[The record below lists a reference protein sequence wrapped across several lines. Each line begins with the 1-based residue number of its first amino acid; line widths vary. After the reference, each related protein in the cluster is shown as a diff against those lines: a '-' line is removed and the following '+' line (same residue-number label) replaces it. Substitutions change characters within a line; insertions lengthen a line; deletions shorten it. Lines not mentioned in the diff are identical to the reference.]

1 MLKEKNNERQYI
13 YFYFMNKFIAY
24 SALAIASI
32 AEGAFF
38 VPICAQ
44 DMAVQKM
51 ALTTLYNLADQQS
64 QKVRVS
70 EVALQAADE
79 GVAAAKS
86 ALLPSVDLSLQG
98 SYTGNV
104 FMLSRGFSPNG
115 TTDYI
120 VPGVGVVPIANG
132 KQDTPHWGNSFTA
145 QVSQIVYAGGAI
157 RSGIRIAELS
167 KEMAELDVEK
177 NRQEIRFLLTGYYL
191 DLCKLN
197 NQIEVVR
204 QNIALTQKEIEQMK
218 ARREQGTVLQND
230 ITRYELQLQGLEL
243 TLTKLT
249 DASTVINHQLVT
261 TLHLPEQ
268 TIIVPDKTELDTEIN
283 AISAIAAQD
292 KWQQT
297 AADNNLGIRQAAVTT
312 NLAEQKVKKVKS
324 ESLPSIAVVA
334 ENQLFGPF
342 TQDLIP
348 RDCNANIW
356 FIGIG
361 VKFSLGSL
369 WKNKHN
375 IRKARIEHR
384 QSQEVLALARE
395 EVENGVQAN
404 YTNLLTSYAEV
415 KTQQKQVE
423 LANQN
428 YSVVQNRYQ
437 NDLAL
442 LTDMVDASNMKLSAE
457 MALVNARIGMLYNF
471 YKLKY
476 VTNTL

>member
-1 MLKEKNNERQYI
+1 MVYP
-13 YFYFMNKFIAY
+13 
-24 SALAIASI
+24 ALAITLI
-32 AEGAFF
+32 VEGAFS
-38 VPICAQ
+38 VPIYAQ
-44 DMAVQKM
+44 ERAVQTM
-51 ALTTLYNLADQQS
+51 TLTTLYDLADRQS

-70 EVALQAADE
+70 EVALRAADE

-98 SYTGNV
+98 SYTGNA
-104 FMLSRGFSPNG
+104 FMLSRGFSSSG

-120 VPGVGVVPIANG
+120 VPGVGTVPVANG

-145 QVSQIVYAGGAI
+145 QVSQVVYTGGAI
-157 RSGIRIAELS
+157 RSGIRMAELG

-177 NRQEIRFLLTGYYL
+177 NRQEVRFLLTGYYL
-191 DLCKLN
+191 DLCKLD
-197 NQIEVVR
+197 NQMEVVS
-204 QNIALTQKEIEQMK
+204 QNIALAKKEIEQMK
-218 ARREQGTVLQND
+218 ARRGEGTVLQND
-230 ITRYELQLQGLEL
+230 ITRYEFQLQNLEL
-243 TLTKLT
+243 TLTKLK
-249 DASTVINHQLVT
+249 DASTVINYQLVK

-268 TIIVPDKTELDTEIN
+268 TVILPDKNELDTEIN
-283 AISAIAAQD
+283 ALSAIAAQET
-292 KWQQT
+292 WQQT
-297 AADNNLGIRQAAVTT
+297 AADNNLGIRQATVAT
-312 NLAEQKVKKVKS
+312 NLTEQKMKQVKA
-324 ESLPSIAVVA
+324 ESLPSVAVVA
-334 ENQLFGPF
+334 ENQLYGPY

-348 RDCNANIW
+348 KDCNVNVW

-375 IRKARIEHR
+375 IRKARIEHQ
-384 QSQEVLALARE
+384 QSQEALVLVRE
-395 EVENGVQAN
+395 GVENGVQAS
-404 YTNLLTSYAEV
+404 YTNLLTSYTEV

>member
-1 MLKEKNNERQYI
+1 MV
-13 YFYFMNKFIAY
+13 Y
-24 SALAIASI
+24 STLAIALI

-44 DMAVQKM
+44 ERAVQVVT
-51 ALTTLYNLADQQS
+51 LTTLYNLADQQS
-64 QKVRVS
+64 QKVKVS
-70 EVALQAADE
+70 EAALRAADE
-79 GVAAAKS
+79 GVTAAKS

-98 SYTGNV
+98 SYTGNA
-104 FMLSRGFSPNG
+104 FMLSRGFSDNG

-120 VPGVGVVPIANG
+120 VPGVGTVPVANG

-145 QVSQIVYAGGAI
+145 QVSQVVYAGGAI
-157 RSGIRIAELS
+157 RSGIRIAELG
-167 KEMAELDVEK
+167 KKMAELDVEK
-177 NRQEIRFLLTGYYL
+177 NRQEVRFLLTGYYL
-191 DLCKLN
+191 DLCKLD

-204 QNIALTQKEIEQMK
+204 QNITLTQKEIEQMK
-218 ARREQGTVLQND
+218 ARREEGTVLQND
-230 ITRYELQLQGLEL
+230 ITRYEFQLQSLEL
-243 TLTKLT
+243 TLTKLI
-249 DASTVINHQLVT
+249 DASTIINHQLVT

-268 TIIVPDKTELDTEIN
+268 TVIAPDKNELDTEIN
-283 AISAIAAQD
+283 ALSAIAAQET
-292 KWQQT
+292 WQQT
-297 AADNNLGIRQAAVTT
+297 AADNNLGIRQATVAT
-312 NLAEQKVKKVKS
+312 NLAEQKVKQVKA
-324 ESLPSIAVVA
+324 ESLPSVAVVA
-334 ENQLFGPF
+334 ENQLYGPY

-348 RDCNANIW
+348 KDCNVNVW
-356 FIGIG
+356 FVGIG
-361 VKFSLGSL
+361 VKFSLGNL

-384 QSQEVLALARE
+384 QSQEALALAHE
-395 EVENGVQAN
+395 EVENGVQAS
-404 YTNLLTSYAEV
+404 YTNLLTSYTEV

-457 MALVNARIGMLYNF
+457 MALVNARICMLYNF

>member
-1 MLKEKNNERQYI
+1 M
-13 YFYFMNKFIAY
+13 AY
-24 SALAIASI
+24 LALAIMLI
-32 AEGAFF
+32 AKGFLC

-44 DMAVQKM
+44 ENSMQTM
-51 ALTTLYNLADQQS
+51 TLTALYDIADRQS
-64 QKVRVS
+64 RKVRVS
-70 EVALQAADE
+70 EVALQAAEE

-98 SYTGNV
+98 SYTGNA
-104 FMLSRGFSPNG
+104 FMLSRGFSGNG

-120 VPGVGVVPIANG
+120 VPGVGVIPVANG

-145 QVSQIVYAGGAI
+145 QVSQVVYAGGAI
-157 RSGIRIAELS
+157 RSGIRMAELG

-177 NRQEIRFLLTGYYL
+177 NRQEIHFLLTGYYL
-191 DLCKLN
+191 DLCKLD

-204 QNIALTQKEIEQMK
+204 SNIALTHKEIEQMK

-230 ITRYELQLQGLEL
+230 ITRYELQLQSLEL

-249 DASTVINHQLVT
+249 DAFSIINHQLVT

-268 TIIVPDKTELDTEIN
+268 TVIVPDKNQLDSEIDALA
-283 AISAIAAQD
+283 AITAQET
-292 KWQQT
+292 WQKT
-297 AADNNLGIRQAAVTT
+297 AADNNLGIRQATVASS
-312 NLAEQKVKKVKS
+312 LAEQKVKQAKA
-324 ESLPSIAVVA
+324 ESLPSVAVVA
-334 ENQLFGPF
+334 ENRLFGPY

-348 RDCNANIW
+348 KDCNVNVW
-356 FIGIG
+356 FVGIGI
-361 VKFSLGSL
+361 KYSLGSL
-369 WKNKHN
+369 WKNQHN
-375 IRKARIEHR
+375 IRKARIEHL
-384 QSQEVLALARE
+384 QSQEALSLAHE
-395 EVENGVQAN
+395 EVEKGVQAS
-404 YTNLLTSYAEV
+404 YTNLSTSYTEV

-442 LTDMVDASNMKLSAE
+442 LTDMVDAANMKLSAE

-471 YKLKY
+471 YQLKY
-476 VTNTL
+476 ITNTL

>member
-1 MLKEKNNERQYI
+1 M
-13 YFYFMNKFIAY
+13 AY
-24 SALAIASI
+24 STLAITLI

-44 DMAVQKM
+44 ERAVQVVT
-51 ALTTLYNLADQQS
+51 LTTLYDLADRQS

-70 EVALQAADE
+70 EVALRAADE

-98 SYTGNV
+98 SYTGNA
-104 FMLSRGFSPNG
+104 FMLSRGFSGNG

-120 VPGVGVVPIANG
+120 VPGVGTIPVANG

-145 QVSQIVYAGGAI
+145 QVSQVVYAGGAI
-157 RSGIRIAELS
+157 RSGIRMAELG

-177 NRQEIRFLLTGYYL
+177 NRQEVRFLLTGYYL
-191 DLCKLN
+191 DLCKLD

-218 ARREQGTVLQND
+218 ARREEGTVLQND
-230 ITRYELQLQGLEL
+230 ITRYEFQLQSLEL

-268 TIIVPDKTELDTEIN
+268 TVIAPDKNELDTEIN
-283 AISAIAAQD
+283 ALSAIATQET
-292 KWQQT
+292 WQQT
-297 AADNNLGIRQAAVTT
+297 AADNNLGIRQATVST
-312 NLAEQKVKKVKS
+312 NLAEQKVKQVKA
-324 ESLPSIAVVA
+324 ESLPSVAVVA
-334 ENQLFGPF
+334 ENQLYGPY

-348 RDCNANIW
+348 KDCNVNVW
-356 FIGIG
+356 FVGIG

-375 IRKARIEHR
+375 IRKARIEHQ
-384 QSQEVLALARE
+384 QSQEALSLARE
-395 EVENGVQAN
+395 GVENDVQAS
-404 YTNLLTSYAEV
+404 YTNLLTSYTEV

-457 MALVNARIGMLYNF
+457 MSLVNARIGMLYNF

>member
-1 MLKEKNNERQYI
+1 MV
-13 YFYFMNKFIAY
+13 Y
-24 SALAIASI
+24 SALAIGLM
-32 AEGAFF
+32 AEEAFF

-44 DMAVQKM
+44 ERVVQVM
-51 ALTTLYNLADQQS
+51 SLTTLYNLADQQS
-64 QKVRVS
+64 QQVRVS
-70 EVALQAADE
+70 ETALRAADE
-79 GVAAAKS
+79 GVAAARS

-98 SYTGNV
+98 SYTGNA
-104 FMLSRGFSPNG
+104 FMLSRGFSTHG

-120 VPGVGVVPIANG
+120 VPGVGVVPVANG

-145 QVSQIVYAGGAI
+145 QVAQVVYAGGAI
-157 RSGIRIAELS
+157 RSGIRMAELG

-177 NRQEIRFLLTGYYL
+177 NRQEVRFLLTGYYL
-191 DLCKLN
+191 DLCKLE

-218 ARREQGTVLQND
+218 ARREEGTVLQND
-230 ITRYELQLQGLEL
+230 ITRYELQLQSLEL

-249 DASTVINHQLVT
+249 DATTIINHQLVT

-268 TIIVPDKTELDTEIN
+268 TVITPDKHELDTDIN
-283 AISAIAAQD
+283 ALSAIAAQET
-292 KWQQT
+292 WQQT
-297 AADNNLGIRQAAVTT
+297 ATDNNLGIRQATVAT
-312 NLAEQKVKKVKS
+312 NLAEQKVKQTKAK
-324 ESLPSIAVVA
+324 SLPSIAVVA
-334 ENQLFGPF
+334 ENQLYGPY

-348 RDCNANIW
+348 KDCNINVW
-356 FIGIG
+356 FVGIGI
-361 VKFSLGSL
+361 KYSLGNL
-369 WKNKHN
+369 WKNKHH
-375 IRKARIEHR
+375 IRQARIEQR
-384 QSQEVLALARE
+384 QSQEALALARE
-395 EVENGVQAN
+395 GVENGVQAN
-404 YTNLLTSYAEV
+404 YTNLLTSYTEV

-423 LANQN
+423 LALQN

-437 NDLAL
+437 HELAL

>member
-1 MLKEKNNERQYI
+1 M
-13 YFYFMNKFIAY
+13 AY
-24 SALAIASI
+24 SALAITLI

-44 DMAVQKM
+44 ERAVQVVT
-51 ALTTLYNLADQQS
+51 LTTLYDLADRQS

-70 EVALQAADE
+70 EVALRAADE

-98 SYTGNV
+98 SYTGNA
-104 FMLSRGFSPNG
+104 FMLSRGFSSSG
-115 TTDYI
+115 MTDYI
-120 VPGVGVVPIANG
+120 VPGVGTVPVANG

-145 QVSQIVYAGGAI
+145 QVSQVVYAGGAI
-157 RSGIRIAELS
+157 RSGIRMAELG

-177 NRQEIRFLLTGYYL
+177 NRQEVRFLLTGYYL
-191 DLCKLN
+191 DLCKLD
-197 NQIEVVR
+197 NQMEVVR

-218 ARREQGTVLQND
+218 ARRGEGTVLQND
-230 ITRYELQLQGLEL
+230 ITRYEFQLQSLEL
-243 TLTKLT
+243 TLTKLK

-268 TIIVPDKTELDTEIN
+268 TVIVPDKNELDTEIN
-283 AISAIAAQD
+283 ALSAIAAQET
-292 KWQQT
+292 WQQT
-297 AADNNLGIRQAAVTT
+297 AADNNLGIRQATVAT
-312 NLAEQKVKKVKS
+312 NLAEQKVKQVKA
-324 ESLPSIAVVA
+324 ESLPSVAVVA
-334 ENQLFGPF
+334 ENQLYGPY

-348 RDCNANIW
+348 KDCNVNVW
-356 FIGIG
+356 FVGIG
-361 VKFSLGSL
+361 VKFSIGSL

-384 QSQEVLALARE
+384 QSQEALALAHE

-404 YTNLLTSYAEV
+404 YTNLLTSYTEV

-437 NDLAL
+437 NELAL

>member
-1 MLKEKNNERQYI
+1 MV
-13 YFYFMNKFIAY
+13 Y
-24 SALAIASI
+24 SALAVGLM
-32 AEGAFF
+32 AEEAFF
-38 VPICAQ
+38 APICAQ
-44 DMAVQKM
+44 DRAVQEM
-51 ALTTLYNLADQQS
+51 TLTTLYNLADQQS
-64 QKVRVS
+64 QKVKVS
-70 EVALQAADE
+70 EVALRAADE

-104 FMLSRGFSPNG
+104 FMLSRGFSGNG

-120 VPGVGVVPIANG
+120 VPGVGVVPVPNG

-145 QVSQIVYAGGAI
+145 QVSQVVYAGGAI
-157 RSGIRIAELS
+157 RSGIRMAELGR
-167 KEMAELDVEK
+167 EMAELDVEK
-177 NRQEIRFLLTGYYL
+177 NRQDVRFLLTGYYL
-191 DLCKLN
+191 DLCKLG

-218 ARREQGTVLQND
+218 ARRGEGTVLQND
-230 ITRYELQLQGLEL
+230 ITRYEYLLQSLEL

-268 TIIVPDKTELDTEIN
+268 TVIVPDKNELDTEIN
-283 AISAIAAQD
+283 ALSAIAAQET
-292 KWQQT
+292 WQQT
-297 AADNNLGIRQAAVTT
+297 AADNNLGVRQATIAT
-312 NLAEQKVKKVKS
+312 NLAEQKIKQAKAA
-324 ESLPSIAVVA
+324 SLPSVAIVA
-334 ENQLFGPF
+334 ENQLFGPY

-348 RDCNANIW
+348 TDCNVNVW
-356 FIGIG
+356 FVGIG

-384 QSQEVLALARE
+384 QSQEALALAHE

-404 YTNLLTSYAEV
+404 YTNLLTSYTEV

-442 LTDMVDASNMKLSAE
+442 LTDMVDASNMKFSAE
-457 MALVNARIGMLYNF
+457 MELVNASINMLYHF

>member
-1 MLKEKNNERQYI
+1 M
-13 YFYFMNKFIAY
+13 AY
-24 SALAIASI
+24 SALAVALM
-32 AEGAFF
+32 AEEAFF
-38 VPICAQ
+38 APICAQ
-44 DMAVQKM
+44 DRAVQSM
-51 ALTTLYNLADQQS
+51 TLTTLYNLADQQS

-70 EVALQAADE
+70 EVALRAADE
-79 GVAAAKS
+79 GMAAAKS

-98 SYTGNV
+98 SYTGNA
-104 FMLSRGFSPNG
+104 FMLSRDFSTNG

-120 VPGVGVVPIANG
+120 VPGVGVVPVANG
-132 KQDTPHWGNSFTA
+132 KQNTPHWGNSFTA
-145 QVSQIVYAGGAI
+145 QVSQVVYAGGAI
-157 RSGIRIAELS
+157 RSGIRMAELG

-177 NRQEIRFLLTGYYL
+177 NRQEVRFLLTGYYL

-230 ITRYELQLQGLEL
+230 ITRYEFQLQGLEL

-249 DASTVINHQLVT
+249 DASTVINYQLVT

-268 TIIVPDKTELDTEIN
+268 TVIVPDKNELDTEIN
-283 AISAIAAQD
+283 AISAIATHD
-292 KWQQT
+292 IWQQ
-297 AADNNLGIRQAAVTT
+297 AATDNNLGIRQAAVATK
-312 NLAEQKVKKVKS
+312 LAEQKVKQAKA
-324 ESLPSIAVVA
+324 ESLPSVAVVA
-334 ENQLFGPF
+334 ENQFFGPY

-348 RDCNANIW
+348 KDCNVNVW
-356 FIGIG
+356 FVGIG
-361 VKFSLGSL
+361 VKFKLGNL
-369 WKNKHN
+369 WKNKHH
-375 IRKARIEHR
+375 IRKARIEHQ
-384 QSQEVLALARE
+384 QSQEALALAHE
-395 EVENGVQAN
+395 GVENGVQAS
-404 YTNLLTSYAEV
+404 YTNLLTSYTEV

-442 LTDMVDASNMKLSAE
+442 LTDMVDASNTKLSAE

>member
-1 MLKEKNNERQYI
+1 M
-13 YFYFMNKFIAY
+13 AY
-24 SALAIASI
+24 LALAIVLI
-32 AEGAFF
+32 AKGFLC

-44 DMAVQKM
+44 ENTVQTM
-51 ALTTLYNLADQQS
+51 TLTALYDIADRQS
-64 QKVRVS
+64 RKVRVS
-70 EVALQAADE
+70 EVALQAAEE

-98 SYTGNV
+98 SYTGNA
-104 FMLSRGFSPNG
+104 FMLSRGFSGNG

-120 VPGVGVVPIANG
+120 VPGVGVIPVANG

-145 QVSQIVYAGGAI
+145 QVSQVVYAGGAI
-157 RSGIRIAELS
+157 RSGIRMAELG

-191 DLCKLN
+191 DLCKLD

-204 QNIALTQKEIEQMK
+204 SNIALTQKEIEQMK

-230 ITRYELQLQGLEL
+230 ITRYELQLQSLEL

-249 DASTVINHQLVT
+249 DAFSIINHQLVT

-268 TIIVPDKTELDTEIN
+268 TVIAPDKSQLDSEIDALA
-283 AISAIAAQD
+283 AITAQET
-292 KWQQT
+292 WQKT
-297 AADNNLGIRQAAVTT
+297 AADNNLGIRQATVASS
-312 NLAEQKVKKVKS
+312 LAEQKVKQAKA
-324 ESLPSIAVVA
+324 ESLPSVAVVA
-334 ENQLFGPF
+334 ENRLFGPY

-348 RDCNANIW
+348 KDCNVNVW
-356 FIGIG
+356 FVGIGI
-361 VKFSLGSL
+361 KYSLGSL
-369 WKNKHN
+369 WKNQHN
-375 IRKARIEHR
+375 IRKARIEHL
-384 QSQEVLALARE
+384 QSQEALSLAHE
-395 EVENGVQAN
+395 EVEKGVQAS
-404 YTNLLTSYAEV
+404 YTNLSTSYTEV

-442 LTDMVDASNMKLSAE
+442 LTDMVDAANMKLSAE

-471 YKLKY
+471 YQLKY
-476 VTNTL
+476 ITNTL

>member
-1 MLKEKNNERQYI
+1 M
-13 YFYFMNKFIAY
+13 AY
-24 SALAIASI
+24 LALAIMLI
-32 AEGAFF
+32 AKGFLC

-44 DMAVQKM
+44 ENSMQTM
-51 ALTTLYNLADQQS
+51 TLTALYDIADRQS
-64 QKVRVS
+64 RKVRVS
-70 EVALQAADE
+70 EVALQAAEE

-98 SYTGNV
+98 SYTGNA
-104 FMLSRGFSPNG
+104 FMLSRGFSGNG

-120 VPGVGVVPIANG
+120 VPGVGVIPVANG

-145 QVSQIVYAGGAI
+145 QVSQVVYAGGAI
-157 RSGIRIAELS
+157 RSGIRMAELG

-177 NRQEIRFLLTGYYL
+177 NRQEIHFLLTGYYL
-191 DLCKLN
+191 DLCKLD

-204 QNIALTQKEIEQMK
+204 SNIALTHKEIEQMK

-230 ITRYELQLQGLEL
+230 ITRYELQLQSLEL

-249 DASTVINHQLVT
+249 DAFSIINHQLVT

-268 TIIVPDKTELDTEIN
+268 TVIAPDKSQLDSEIDALA
-283 AISAIAAQD
+283 AITAQET
-292 KWQQT
+292 WQKT
-297 AADNNLGIRQAAVTT
+297 AADNNLGIRQATVASS
-312 NLAEQKVKKVKS
+312 LAEQKVKQAKA
-324 ESLPSIAVVA
+324 ESLPSVAVVA
-334 ENQLFGPF
+334 ENRLFGPY

-348 RDCNANIW
+348 KDCNVNVW
-356 FIGIG
+356 FVGIGI
-361 VKFSLGSL
+361 KYSLGSL
-369 WKNKHN
+369 WKNQHN
-375 IRKARIEHR
+375 IRKARIEHL
-384 QSQEVLALARE
+384 QSQEALSLAHE
-395 EVENGVQAN
+395 EVEKGVQAS
-404 YTNLLTSYAEV
+404 YTNLSTSYTEV

-442 LTDMVDASNMKLSAE
+442 LTDMVDAANMKLSAE

-471 YKLKY
+471 YQLKY
-476 VTNTL
+476 ITNTL

>member
-1 MLKEKNNERQYI
+1 M
-13 YFYFMNKFIAY
+13 AY
-24 SALAIASI
+24 SALAIALI
-32 AEGAFF
+32 AEGAFC
-38 VPICAQ
+38 VSICAQ
-44 DMAVQKM
+44 ERAVHM
-51 ALTTLYNLADQQS
+51 VTLTTLYDLADRQS
-64 QKVRVS
+64 QKVRIS
-70 EVALQAADE
+70 EVALRAADE

-86 ALLPSVDLSLQG
+86 ALLPSVDLNLQG
-98 SYTGNV
+98 SYTGNA
-104 FMLSRGFSPNG
+104 FMLSRGFSGNG

-120 VPGVGVVPIANG
+120 VPGVGTVPVANG

-145 QVSQIVYAGGAI
+145 QVSQVVYAGGAI
-157 RSGIRIAELS
+157 RSGIRMAELG

-177 NRQEIRFLLTGYYL
+177 NRQEVRFLLTGYYL
-191 DLCKLN
+191 DLCKLD
-197 NQIEVVR
+197 NQMEVVR
-204 QNIALTQKEIEQMK
+204 QNISLTHKEIEQMK
-218 ARREQGTVLQND
+218 ARRKEGAVLQND
-230 ITRYELQLQGLEL
+230 ITRYEFQLQSLEL
-243 TLTKLT
+243 TLTKLK

-268 TIIVPDKTELDTEIN
+268 TVIVPDKNKLDIEIN
-283 AISAIAAQD
+283 ALSAIAAQ
-292 KWQQT
+292 KTWQQT
-297 AADNNLGIRQAAVTT
+297 AADNNLGIRQATVAT
-312 NLAEQKVKKVKS
+312 NLAEQKVKQVKA
-324 ESLPSIAVVA
+324 ESLPSVAVVA
-334 ENQLFGPF
+334 ENQLYGPY

-348 RDCNANIW
+348 KDCNVNVW
-356 FIGIG
+356 FVGIG
-361 VKFSLGSL
+361 VKFNLGNL

-375 IRKARIEHR
+375 IRQARIEHR
-384 QSQEVLALARE
+384 QSQEALALVHE
-395 EVENGVQAN
+395 EVNNEVQAN
-404 YTNLLTSYAEV
+404 YTNLLTSYTEV

>member
-1 MLKEKNNERQYI
+1 M
-13 YFYFMNKFIAY
+13 AY
-24 SALAIASI
+24 SALAIALI

-44 DMAVQKM
+44 ERIVCTMR
-51 ALTTLYNLADQQS
+51 LTTLYKLADQQS
-64 QKVRVS
+64 RKVRVS
-70 EVALQAADE
+70 EAALRAADE

-86 ALLPSVDLSLQG
+86 VLLPSMDLSLQG
-98 SYTGNV
+98 SYTGNA
-104 FMLSRGFSPNG
+104 FMLSRGFSGNG

-120 VPGVGVVPIANG
+120 VPGVGTVPVANG

-145 QVSQIVYAGGAI
+145 QVSQVIYAGGAI
-157 RSGIRIAELS
+157 RSGIRIAELG

-177 NRQEIRFLLTGYYL
+177 SRQEVRFLLTGYYL
-191 DLCKLN
+191 DLCKLD

-218 ARREQGTVLQND
+218 ARRGEGTVLQND
-230 ITRYELQLQGLEL
+230 ITRYEFQLQSLKL

-261 TLHLPEQ
+261 TLYLPEQ
-268 TIIVPDKTELDTEIN
+268 TIIVPDKNELDTEIN
-283 AISAIAAQD
+283 ALSAIAAQET
-292 KWQQT
+292 WQQT
-297 AADNNLGIRQAAVTT
+297 AADNNLDIRQATVAT
-312 NLAEQKVKKVKS
+312 NLAEQKVKQIKA
-324 ESLPSIAVVA
+324 ESLPSVAVVA
-334 ENQLFGPF
+334 ENQLYGPY

-348 RDCNANIW
+348 KDCNVNVW
-356 FIGIG
+356 FVGIG
-361 VKFSLGSL
+361 VKFSLGNL

-384 QSQEVLALARE
+384 QSQEALALAHE
-395 EVENGVQAN
+395 EVENGVQAD
-404 YTNLLTSYAEV
+404 YTNLLTSYSEV

>member
-1 MLKEKNNERQYI
+1 M
-13 YFYFMNKFIAY
+13 AY
-24 SALAIASI
+24 LALAIMLI
-32 AEGAFF
+32 AKGFLC

-44 DMAVQKM
+44 ENSMQTM
-51 ALTTLYNLADQQS
+51 TLTALYDIADRQS
-64 QKVRVS
+64 RKVRVS
-70 EVALQAADE
+70 EVALQAAEE

-98 SYTGNV
+98 SYTGNA
-104 FMLSRGFSPNG
+104 FMLSRGLSGSG

-120 VPGVGVVPIANG
+120 VPGVGVIPVANG

-145 QVSQIVYAGGAI
+145 QVSQVVYAGGAI
-157 RSGIRIAELS
+157 RSGIRMAELG

-191 DLCKLN
+191 DLCKLD

-204 QNIALTQKEIEQMK
+204 SNIALTHKEIEQMK

-230 ITRYELQLQGLEL
+230 ITRYELQLQSLEL

-249 DASTVINHQLVT
+249 DAFSIINHQLVT

-268 TIIVPDKTELDTEIN
+268 TVIVPDKTQLDSEIDALA
-283 AISAIAAQD
+283 AITAQET
-292 KWQQT
+292 WQKT
-297 AADNNLGIRQAAVTT
+297 AADNNLGIRQATVAS
-312 NLAEQKVKKVKS
+312 NLAEQKVKQAKA
-324 ESLPSIAVVA
+324 ESLPSVAVVA
-334 ENQLFGPF
+334 ENRLFGPY

-348 RDCNANIW
+348 KDCNVNVW
-356 FIGIG
+356 FVGIGI
-361 VKFSLGSL
+361 KYSLGSL
-369 WKNKHN
+369 WKNQHN
-375 IRKARIEHR
+375 IRKARIEHL
-384 QSQEVLALARE
+384 QSQEALSLAHE
-395 EVENGVQAN
+395 EVEKGVQAS
-404 YTNLLTSYAEV
+404 YTNLSTSYTEV

-442 LTDMVDASNMKLSAE
+442 LTDMVDAANMKLSAE

-471 YKLKY
+471 YQLKY
-476 VTNTL
+476 ITNTL

>member
-1 MLKEKNNERQYI
+1 MNNYTSI
-13 YFYFMNKFIAY
+13 FYFMSKIMAY
-24 SALAIASI
+24 SALAITLI

-44 DMAVQKM
+44 ERAVQVVT
-51 ALTTLYNLADQQS
+51 LTTLYDLADRQS

-70 EVALQAADE
+70 EVALRAADE

-98 SYTGNV
+98 SYTGNA
-104 FMLSRGFSPNG
+104 FMLSRSFSSSG
-115 TTDYI
+115 MTDYI
-120 VPGVGVVPIANG
+120 IPGVGTVPIANG

-145 QVSQIVYAGGAI
+145 QVSQVVYAGGAI
-157 RSGIRIAELS
+157 RSGIRIAELG

-177 NRQEIRFLLTGYYL
+177 NRQEVRFLLTGYYL
-191 DLCKLN
+191 DLCKLD
-197 NQIEVVR
+197 NQMEVVR

-218 ARREQGTVLQND
+218 ARRVEGTVLQND
-230 ITRYELQLQGLEL
+230 ITRYEFQLQSLEL
-243 TLTKLT
+243 TLTKLK

-268 TIIVPDKTELDTEIN
+268 TVIVPDKNELDTEIN
-283 AISAIAAQD
+283 ALSAIADQET
-292 KWQQT
+292 WQQT
-297 AADNNLGIRQAAVTT
+297 AADNNLGIRQATVAT
-312 NLAEQKVKKVKS
+312 NLAEQKVKQVKA
-324 ESLPSIAVVA
+324 ESLPSVAVVA
-334 ENQLFGPF
+334 ENQLYGPYA
-342 TQDLIP
+342 QDLIP
-348 RDCNANIW
+348 KDCNVNVW
-356 FIGIG
+356 FVGIG
-361 VKFSLGSL
+361 VKFSIGSL

-375 IRKARIEHR
+375 IRKARIEHQ
-384 QSQEVLALARE
+384 QSQEALALAHE

-404 YTNLLTSYAEV
+404 YTNLLTSYTEV

-437 NDLAL
+437 NELAL

>member
-1 MLKEKNNERQYI
+1 M
-13 YFYFMNKFIAY
+13 AY
-24 SALAIASI
+24 SALAITLI

-44 DMAVQKM
+44 ERAVQVVT
-51 ALTTLYNLADQQS
+51 LTTLYDLADRQS

-70 EVALQAADE
+70 EVALRAANE

-98 SYTGNV
+98 SYTGNA
-104 FMLSRGFSPNG
+104 FMLSRGFSSSG
-115 TTDYI
+115 MTDYI
-120 VPGVGVVPIANG
+120 VPGVGTVLVANG

-145 QVSQIVYAGGAI
+145 QVSQVVYAGGAI
-157 RSGIRIAELS
+157 RSGIRMAELG

-177 NRQEIRFLLTGYYL
+177 NRQEVRFLLTGYYL
-191 DLCKLN
+191 DLCKLD
-197 NQIEVVR
+197 NQMEVVR

-218 ARREQGTVLQND
+218 ARRGEGTVLQND
-230 ITRYELQLQGLEL
+230 ITRYEFQLQSLEL
-243 TLTKLT
+243 TLTKLK

-268 TIIVPDKTELDTEIN
+268 TVIVPDKNELDTEIN
-283 AISAIAAQD
+283 ALSAIAAQET
-292 KWQQT
+292 WQQT
-297 AADNNLGIRQAAVTT
+297 ATDNNLGIRQATVAT
-312 NLAEQKVKKVKS
+312 NLAEQKVKQVKA
-324 ESLPSIAVVA
+324 ESLPSVAVVA
-334 ENQLFGPF
+334 ENQLYGPY

-348 RDCNANIW
+348 KDCNVNVW
-356 FIGIG
+356 FVGIG
-361 VKFSLGSL
+361 VKFSIGSL

-375 IRKARIEHR
+375 IRKARIEHQ
-384 QSQEVLALARE
+384 QSQEALALAHE

-404 YTNLLTSYAEV
+404 YTNLLTSYTEV

-437 NDLAL
+437 NELAL

>member
-1 MLKEKNNERQYI
+1 M
-13 YFYFMNKFIAY
+13 AY
-24 SALAIASI
+24 SALAITLI

-44 DMAVQKM
+44 EKAVQVVT
-51 ALTTLYNLADQQS
+51 LTTLYDLADRQS

-70 EVALQAADE
+70 EVALRAADE

-98 SYTGNV
+98 SYTGNA
-104 FMLSRGFSPNG
+104 FMLSRGFSGNG

-120 VPGVGVVPIANG
+120 VPGVGTIPVANG

-145 QVSQIVYAGGAI
+145 QVSQVVYAGGAI
-157 RSGIRIAELS
+157 RSGIRMAELG

-177 NRQEIRFLLTGYYL
+177 NRQEVRFLLTGYYL
-191 DLCKLN
+191 DLCKLD

-218 ARREQGTVLQND
+218 ARREEGTVLQND
-230 ITRYELQLQGLEL
+230 ITRYEFQLQSLEL

-268 TIIVPDKTELDTEIN
+268 TVISPDKNELDTEIN
-283 AISAIAAQD
+283 ALSAIAAQET
-292 KWQQT
+292 WQQT
-297 AADNNLGIRQAAVTT
+297 AADNNLGIRQATIAT
-312 NLAEQKVKKVKS
+312 NLAEQKVKQVKA
-324 ESLPSIAVVA
+324 ESLPSVAVVA
-334 ENQLFGPF
+334 ENQLYGPY

-348 RDCNANIW
+348 KDCNVNVW
-356 FIGIG
+356 FVGIG

-375 IRKARIEHR
+375 IRKARIEHQ
-384 QSQEVLALARE
+384 QSQEALSLARE
-395 EVENGVQAN
+395 GVENDVQAS
-404 YTNLLTSYAEV
+404 YTNLLTSYTEV

-457 MALVNARIGMLYNF
+457 MSLVNARIGMLYNF

>member
-1 MLKEKNNERQYI
+1 M
-13 YFYFMNKFIAY
+13 AY
-24 SALAIASI
+24 SALAIALI
-32 AEGAFF
+32 AEGAFC

-44 DMAVQKM
+44 EKAVKM
-51 ALTTLYNLADQQS
+51 VTLTTLYDLADRQS

-70 EVALQAADE
+70 EVALRAADE

-86 ALLPSVDLSLQG
+86 ALLPSMNLSLQG
-98 SYTGNV
+98 SYTGNA
-104 FMLSRGFSPNG
+104 FMLSRGFSSSG

-120 VPGVGVVPIANG
+120 VPGVGTVPVANG

-145 QVSQIVYAGGAI
+145 QVSQVVYAGGAI
-157 RSGIRIAELS
+157 RSGIRMAELG

-177 NRQEIRFLLTGYYL
+177 NRQEVRFFLTGYYL
-191 DLCKLN
+191 DLCKLD
-197 NQIEVVR
+197 NQMEVVR

-218 ARREQGTVLQND
+218 ARREEGTILQND
-230 ITRYELQLQGLEL
+230 ITRYEFQLQSLEL

-268 TIIVPDKTELDTEIN
+268 TVILPDKNELDTEIN
-283 AISAIAAQD
+283 ALSAIAAQET
-292 KWQQT
+292 WQQT
-297 AADNNLGIRQAAVTT
+297 AADNNLGIRQATVAK
-312 NLAEQKVKKVKS
+312 NLAEQKVKQVKA
-324 ESLPSIAVVA
+324 ESLPSVAVVA
-334 ENQLFGPF
+334 ENQLYGPY

-348 RDCNANIW
+348 KNCNVNVW
-356 FIGIG
+356 FVGIG

-384 QSQEVLALARE
+384 QSQEALSLAHE
-395 EVENGVQAN
+395 EVENGVQAS
-404 YTNLLTSYAEV
+404 YTNLLTSYTEV

>member
-1 MLKEKNNERQYI
+1 M
-13 YFYFMNKFIAY
+13 AY
-24 SALAIASI
+24 SALAITLI

-44 DMAVQKM
+44 ERAVQVVT
-51 ALTTLYNLADQQS
+51 LTTLYDLADRQS

-70 EVALQAADE
+70 EVALRAADE

-98 SYTGNV
+98 SYTGNA
-104 FMLSRGFSPNG
+104 FMLSRGFSSSG
-115 TTDYI
+115 MTDYI
-120 VPGVGVVPIANG
+120 VPGVGTVPVANG

-145 QVSQIVYAGGAI
+145 QVSQVVYAGGAI
-157 RSGIRIAELS
+157 RSGIRMAELG

-177 NRQEIRFLLTGYYL
+177 NRQEVRFLLTGYYL
-191 DLCKLN
+191 DLCKLD
-197 NQIEVVR
+197 NQMEVVR

-218 ARREQGTVLQND
+218 ARRGEGTVLQND
-230 ITRYELQLQGLEL
+230 ITRYEFQLQSLEL
-243 TLTKLT
+243 TLTKLK

-268 TIIVPDKTELDTEIN
+268 TVIVPDKNELDTEIN
-283 AISAIAAQD
+283 ALSAIAAQET
-292 KWQQT
+292 WQQT
-297 AADNNLGIRQAAVTT
+297 AADNNLGIRQATVAT
-312 NLAEQKVKKVKS
+312 NLAEQKVKQVKA
-324 ESLPSIAVVA
+324 ESLPSVAVVA
-334 ENQLFGPF
+334 ENQLYGPY

-348 RDCNANIW
+348 KDCNVNVW
-356 FIGIG
+356 FVGIGI
-361 VKFSLGSL
+361 KFSLGSL

-384 QSQEVLALARE
+384 QSQEALALAHE

-404 YTNLLTSYAEV
+404 YTNLLTSYTKV

-437 NDLAL
+437 NELAL